1 MSLSSSDV
9 RTVFRVGNSLSAVL
23 SLFHGCLT
31 LHFANNGNERRVKPL
46 KSFLPSNFCCLR
58 GSSGRLIPRIIA
70 AAFVVLLLLGLS
82 ERAFAGLRDYSGDV
96 AKVVRV
102 NDGDT
107 ITVKIDGRREKIRLI
122 GIDAPELGQQPWGEM
137 AKRHLEDILFS
148 SPSVVLE
155 YDVDRRDKYGR
166 LLAYVKTAGGK
177 LVNAEMLRDGYAV
190 LFTFPPNVKHVNEF
204 TSAQRQAR
212 ERKLGIWG
220 KGGLSQLPV
229 DWRRQHPRR

>member
-1 MSLSSSDV
+1 MTVVVFLSILLGFSW
-9 RTVFRVGNSLSAVL
+9 SAV
-23 SLFHGCLT
+23 
-31 LHFANNGNERRVKPL
+31 
-46 KSFLPSNFCCLR
+46 
-58 GSSGRLIPRIIA
+58 
-70 AAFVVLLLLGLS
+70 
-82 ERAFAGLRDYSGDV
+82 AGLGNYAGDG
-96 AKVVRV
+96 ASVVRV

-107 ITVKIDGRREKIRLI
+107 ITVKIDGHRQRIRLI
-122 GIDAPELGQQPWGEM
+122 GIDAPELGQQPWGER
-137 AKRHLEDILFS
+137 AKRHLEDILAS
-148 SPSVVLE
+148 SRAVALE

-166 LLAYVKTAGGK
+166 LLAYVRTSDGK

-190 LFTFPPNVKHVNEF
+190 LFTFPPNVKYVSEF